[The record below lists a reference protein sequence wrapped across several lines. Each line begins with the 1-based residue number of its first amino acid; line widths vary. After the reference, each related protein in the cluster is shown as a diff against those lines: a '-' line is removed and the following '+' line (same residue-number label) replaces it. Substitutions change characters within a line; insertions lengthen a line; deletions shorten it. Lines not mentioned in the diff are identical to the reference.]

1 MNGFLI
7 FLFLCLPPPAVRG
20 LLRMGGV
27 SVRRVEAGGREGRG
41 VERVQEIEKC
51 QDARWNVVIR

>member
-1 MNGFLI
+1 
-7 FLFLCLPPPAVRG
+7 
-20 LLRMGGV
+20 MGGV

-51 QDARWNVVIR
+51 QDAWWYVVIR